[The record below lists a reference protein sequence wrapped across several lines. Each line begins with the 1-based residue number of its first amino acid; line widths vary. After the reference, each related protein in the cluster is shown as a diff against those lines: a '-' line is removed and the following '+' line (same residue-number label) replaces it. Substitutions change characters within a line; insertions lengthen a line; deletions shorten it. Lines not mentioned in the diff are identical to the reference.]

1 MHDNVS
7 VVQFSCD
14 LLDREIALVLKSA
27 LDRNVREYGLA
38 GSGFTIEASKHN
50 GESADAP
57 VYEFDYQATVPV
69 DQLYDVLM
77 CLDFCRTKPAE
88 AFDDEVLLSSVVTT
102 LAEII
107 VLPNAEQSEDAM
119 VEEKDQ
125 QIEFLMDKNDI
136 LSNTVNDHHK
146 ALQILADQVG
156 RLNDA
161 MQNANEQISAIKV
174 YNYDLQ
180 AFRKIQQLVTAI
192 AHRTANEDLLEHF
205 DDFAIIH

>member
-1 MHDNVS
+1 
-7 VVQFSCD
+7 
-14 LLDREIALVLKSA
+14 
-27 LDRNVREYGLA
+27 
-38 GSGFTIEASKHN
+38 
-50 GESADAP
+50 
-57 VYEFDYQATVPV
+57 
-69 DQLYDVLM
+69 
-77 CLDFCRTKPAE
+77 
-88 AFDDEVLLSSVVTT
+88 
-102 LAEII
+102 